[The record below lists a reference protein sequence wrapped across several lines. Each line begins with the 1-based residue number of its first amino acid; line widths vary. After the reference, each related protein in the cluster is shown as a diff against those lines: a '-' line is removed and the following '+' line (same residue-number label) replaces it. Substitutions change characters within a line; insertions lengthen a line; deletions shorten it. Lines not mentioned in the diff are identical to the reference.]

1 MDTVKTPG
9 TGQLLAFA
17 ASRQGPGRQRNQDAF
32 LNAHEHG
39 FFVLADGIGG
49 LDHGERA
56 SWAIVHALEAALPLP
71 PDWHTRAARVEACL
85 HTTNAAI
92 FETGRSASPPYLMGT
107 TLAAVLVGM
116 HEATCFWAGDSRI
129 YLLRDGDLSQV
140 SADHSLLVAQ
150 DHARA
155 PRAML
160 TRAVGV
166 EAVLDMD
173 IRHFVLKAG
182 DCLLLCSDGVHG
194 VLPHDVLT
202 KLVGDETGDPASR
215 IVSEAHKA
223 GGRDDATAILVRI
236 TAPDAARAPPAP
248 GGEGTDEGDALRR
261 LERAC
266 WEIAHGNYADAD
278 RLFDITIAEDA
289 SPTLR
294 QLAESVGFMLVQ
306 IEAREMRLT
315 GLVDDL
321 RAVQKQL
328 EVANRQLA
336 QENAELTVTVERLK
350 VDIDRKEFHRE
361 VGEIVETEYFQQL
374 QRRAR
379 DMRARHG
386 APKTGPKGAGEP

>member
-1 MDTVKTPG
+1 MNTVQTPG

-17 ASRQGPGRQRNQDAF
+17 ASRQGPARQRNQDAF
-32 LNAHEHG
+32 LTAPEHG

-56 SWAIVHALEAALPLP
+56 SWGIVHALEAALPFP

-85 HTTNAAI
+85 HAANASI
-92 FETGRSASPPYLMGT
+92 FEAGRSASPPYAMGT
-107 TLAAVLVGM
+107 TLAAVLVGT

-129 YLLRDGDLSQV
+129 YLLRGGELSQV
-140 SADHSLLVAQ
+140 TADHSLVVAE
-150 DHARA
+150 DAKRA

-166 EAVLDMD
+166 EATLDMD
-173 IRHFVLKAG
+173 IRHFPLKEG

-194 VLPHDVLT
+194 VLPHDALT
-202 KLVGDETGDPASR
+202 RLAGDPKGDPAAR
-215 IVSEAHKA
+215 IVAEAHKA

-236 TAPDAARAPPAP
+236 TAHDAEPAATKV
-248 GGEGTDEGDALRR
+248 TDDGDALRR

-336 QENAELTVTVERLK
+336 QENAELTVTVQRLK

-386 APKTGPKGAGEP
+386 TPKTGPKGAGEP